1 MVVLGLAGRELVAC
15 REAIRSRL
23 GELATYAAITVGLV
37 ILLNWIGYGYQLGAA
52 EGFEQARYL
61 LPLLGLYAAI
71 IALAARGAGRRYGP
85 AAGVLIA
92 SVAIAHSLLAMLL
105 TMTRYYG

>member
-1 MVVLGLAGRELVAC
+1 M
-15 REAIRSRL
+15 
-23 GELATYAAITVGLV
+23 ATYGTIAVGLLG
-37 ILLNWIGYGYQLGAA
+37 LLNWIGYNIQLGEA

-61 LPLLGLYAAI
+61 LPLLPLYAAV

-85 AAGVLIA
+85 AAGVLIV

-105 TMTRYYG
+105 PVTRSRLAGSITFAAS